1 MVALAVLAPIV
12 ASQGGNAATQT
23 MTVAVR
29 ALATRE
35 LRRSNALRV
44 IWREVRVGMLN
55 GLGFAVLTGAIASV
69 WFDSVGLG
77 LVIGFAMVI
86 NLVAGALG
94 GIAIPVVLER
104 FKADPAVS
112 SGVFVT
118 TVTDVVGFFAFL
130 GIATLW
136 FGLS

>member
-1 MVALAVLAPIV
+1 
-12 ASQGGNAATQT
+12 
-23 MTVAVR
+23 VAVR

-35 LRRSNALRV
+35 LTGANMWRIVL
-44 IWREVRVGMLN
+44 REVSAALLN
-55 GLGFAVLTGAIASV
+55 GIGFAAITGILAGL
-69 WFDSVGLG
+69 WFQSPGLG
-77 LVIGFAMVI
+77 LVIGAAMVV

-94 GIAIPVVLER
+94 GILVPLTLER
-104 FKADPAVS
+104 FRADPAVS